1 MLPPDILSPNDFIL
15 APIFFLIIWAFA
27 KSRRDKKYGNALISK
42 YYLPALNFRILGNFL
57 AALIYQYYYH
67 GGDTFEYYWAISN
80 IWDAF
85 IYRPALGLELIFEPP
100 TSHSWDAISF
110 RHPYLKYPDTGAV
123 IRIGGF
129 LSLFTANSYLG
140 IAFAITA
147 LTFGGC
153 WRLYKTFVE
162 LYPNL
167 YREFAWAILF
177 IPSVCFF
184 GTGIQKDSIT
194 MGAIGYL
201 TYSCYLL
208 FIKREFT
215 TGDVIIAL
223 INFALLF
230 YIKPY
235 ILMAFLPGLIIW
247 IFWKYRS
254 AISNSALKTLAG
266 PLFILFIAGFGYYT
280 LVLMGTYYRFFALEN
295 VINYTEVVQNS
306 MVAETAITSG
316 SGYSLGSYAPTP
328 IGLLSVAP
336 QAIIVSLFRPFLWE
350 VNSPLLAIAGL
361 EGFISM
367 IMTLYVLWK
376 VGVLNTFRILISNP
390 EVAFALTFALVF
402 AFAVGFSSYNF
413 GALMRYKIPAL
424 PFYFAGL
431 VILWNE
437 GRKKSFLG
445 L

>member
-1 MLPPDILSPNDFIL
+1 MPEILSLQDFVL
-15 APIFFLIIWAFA
+15 APFFFLIIWAFA
-27 KSRRDKKYGNALISK
+27 KSRRDRKYGNAIIAK
-42 YYLPALNFRILGNFL
+42 YYLPALNVRILGNFL

-67 GGDTFEYYWAISN
+67 SGDTFQYYWAISR

-85 IYRPALGLELIFEPP
+85 LYNPAVGLELIFEPA
-100 TSHSWDAISF
+100 SSYSWDALTF
-110 RHPYLKYPDTGAV
+110 RHAYLRYLDTSLV
-123 IRIGGF
+123 IRIGALFG
-129 LSLFTANSYLG
+129 LFTANTYLG
-140 IAFAITA
+140 IAFMITA

-162 LYPNL
+162 LYPSL
-167 YREFAWAILF
+167 YKELAWGILF

-194 MGAIGYL
+194 LGAIGYL

-215 TGDVIIAL
+215 LGDVIICFL
-223 INFALLF
+223 SFALLF

-235 ILMAFLPGLIIW
+235 ILMAFLPGMIIW
-247 IFWKYRS
+247 FFWKYRS
-254 AISNSALKTLAG
+254 TISSSALRTLAG
-266 PLFILFIAGFGYYT
+266 PLFAVFIAFLGYYT
-280 LVLMGTYYRFFALEN
+280 LVVMGTYYQFFALEN
-295 VINYTEVVQNS
+295 VITYTEIVQNS
-306 MVAETAITSG
+306 MTVETAATSG
-316 SGYSLGSYAPTP
+316 SGYSLGSYSSNPS
-328 IGLLSVAP
+328 GLLSVAP

-350 VNSPLLAIAGL
+350 VSSPLLAIAGL
-361 EGFISM
+361 EGFLSM
-367 IMTLYVLWK
+367 FLTMYVIWK
-376 VGVLNTFRILISNP
+376 VGLLNSLRIFIANP

-424 PFYFAGL
+424 PFYFASL
-431 VILWNE
+431 VILWDE
-437 GRKKSFLG
+437 GRKKNFLG